1 MNKNTNYSICLITNI
16 NIFLISIKYNHLV
29 MAIIIYIILFINSL
43 ITSISHI
50 VKILLEI
57 KNISNLIEK

>member
-1 MNKNTNYSICLITNI
+1 MNKNTNYSICLITNM
-16 NIFLISIKYNHLV
+16 NIFLISIKYNHLA

-57 KNISNLIEK
+57 KKYF